1 MQALLHSGA
10 WAALAPLAALLPPA
24 GVLGFIRIGFLELRV
39 IDLVDILLVGFLIY
53 QLYRLIRGSLA
64 YNIFI
69 GLLIIYGLHLLFQ
82 ALDMQLI
89 SQILGQFIGV
99 GVLALL
105 IVFQPEVRRFLLLI
119 GRGPELRRSRFWR
132 RLNLRRLVLTDDGT
146 DPALPGELAASLQ
159 RLARKRIGALL
170 VFSPNSR
177 LQHVANTG
185 MALDAKPN
193 GALMES
199 IFQKN
204 SPLHDGALILAE
216 QRLVAAA
223 CVLPVSENPDL
234 PPHFG
239 LRHRAAAGITEQ
251 SDATAIVV
259 SEERG
264 KITAFRDGR
273 IMAMDL
279 DREGLERILRTLM
292 GVAQD
297 AG

>member
-1 MQALLHSGA
+1 LIFHGTI
-10 WAALAPLAALLPPA
+10 AA
-24 GVLGFIRIGFLELRV
+24 FIRIGFLELRI
-39 IDLVDILLVGFLIY
+39 IDLIDILLVGFLIY

-105 IVFQPEVRRFLLLI
+105 IVFQPEVRRFLLFI
-119 GRGPELRRSRFWR
+119 GKGPELRRSRLWKQ
-132 RLNLRRLVLTDDGT
+132 LNLRRLFLTEDGA
-146 DPALPGELAASLQ
+146 DPALPGELAASMLN
-159 RLARKRIGALL
+159 LARRRVGALL
-170 VFSPNSR
+170 VISPSSR
-177 LQHVANTG
+177 LQHLSNTG
-185 MALDAKPN
+185 ISLDAKPN
-193 GALMES
+193 GPLLES
-199 IFQKN
+199 IFQEN

-223 CVLPVSENPDL
+223 CVLPVSETQDL
-234 PPHFG
+234 PAHFG

-264 KITAFRDGR
+264 QITAFRDGR
-273 IMAMDL
+273 IMAKDL

-297 AG
+297 AS